1 MLTLSPLNTAVFEV
15 CVLVLVAMTT
25 LAMVSGA

>member
-1 MLTLSPLNTAVFEV
+1 MLKLSNLNTSVFEV

-25 LAMVSGA
+25 LAMFHGA